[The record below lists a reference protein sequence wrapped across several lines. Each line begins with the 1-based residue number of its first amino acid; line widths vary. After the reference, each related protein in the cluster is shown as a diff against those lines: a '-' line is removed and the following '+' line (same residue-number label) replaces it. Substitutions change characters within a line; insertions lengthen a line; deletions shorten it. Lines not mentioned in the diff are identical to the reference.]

1 MTATRLNDY
10 IAASAD
16 PDAAAIRLDGL
27 REDRALRQAIDGLP
41 DETLRQL
48 VHLLSF
54 SRFLY
59 HFISRHPE
67 VLALLGEEPLAGLVK
82 ADVDAGMG
90 LDTLRLFKYRE
101 LLKITWL
108 DITQCCAYEK
118 ILGCLSGLAEYT
130 VNKVL
135 GFSIDPKHRDFI
147 EREFCVFG
155 LGKLG
160 AEELNYSSDIDLMFV
175 SANTGQSRYE
185 IYDLQEIAQN
195 TIRRF
200 NHSLE
205 EKGKDGFL
213 YRVDLKLRPWGASG
227 PLFMTIDETE
237 NYYEASSDAWER
249 FAWLRGRPVAGAQ
262 GLGEDLKQ
270 RLHPFI
276 YRRSLSTEDLQKF
289 VDIKNEMTRIRN
301 RRGHWNVKVG
311 EGGIRDLE
319 FFVQMLQIVNAS
331 NYEALQTTNTLK
343 ALNGLRQAGLITDRE
358 AGEITHSY
366 LFLRRLENHLQMRDE
381 QQVHELPDDEDQRLI
396 IARSLRTPGHS
407 DDEILDNFENQLFT
421 SRTIARSYF
430 ERILPE
436 GRTDS

>member
-1 MTATRLNDY
+1 MTTRLDDY

-16 PDAAAIRLDGL
+16 PEVAAIRLDDL
-27 REDRALRQAIDGLP
+27 RNDQTLRQAIDGLP
-41 DETLRQL
+41 DETLRDL

-59 HFISRHPE
+59 YFVSRHPE
-67 VLALLGEEPLAGLVK
+67 VLSLLGREPLADLDKVSAEK
-82 ADVDAGMG
+82 DVDA
-90 LDTLRLFKYRE
+90 LRLFKYRE

-108 DITQCCAYEK
+108 DITQCCAYEE
-118 ILGCLSGLAEYT
+118 ILDYLSRLAEYA
-130 VNKVL
+130 VNRVL
-135 GFSIDPKHRDFI
+135 VFSIDPKHRDFI
-147 EREFCVFG
+147 EHEFCVFG

-175 SANTGQSRYE
+175 SADAGQSRYE

-200 NHSLE
+200 NHNLG

-213 YRVDLKLRPWGASG
+213 YRVDLKLRPWGVSG
-227 PLFMTIDETE
+227 PLFMSIDETE

-249 FAWLRGRPVAGAQ
+249 FAWLRGRPIAGAQ
-262 GLGEDLKQ
+262 SLGEDLKR

-276 YRRSLSTEDLQKF
+276 YLRSLSTEDLQKF
-289 VDIKNEMTRIRN
+289 IDIKNEMTRVRN

-319 FFVQMLQIVNAS
+319 FFIQMLQIVNAS
-331 NYEALQTTNTLK
+331 SHEVLQTTNTLK
-343 ALNGLRQAGLITDRE
+343 VLNGLRLAGFITDRE
-358 AGEITHSY
+358 SSEIKHSY

-381 QQVHELPDDEDQRLI
+381 QQVHELPDDENRRLI
-396 IARSLRTPGHS
+396 IARSLKIPGHS
-407 DDEILDNFENQLFT
+407 DDEVLDDFENQLFT

-436 GRTDS
+436 GGPDA

>member
-1 MTATRLNDY
+1 MSATRLNDY

-16 PDAAAIRLDGL
+16 PDAAAIRLDSL
-27 REDRALRQAIDGLP
+27 REDLALRQAIDDLP
-41 DETLRQL
+41 DETLRDL
-48 VHLLSF
+48 VHLLSY

-67 VLALLGEEPLAGLVK
+67 VLSLLGDEPLAGE
-82 ADVDAGMG
+82 AGGDMDA
-90 LDTLRLFKYRE
+90 LRLFKYRE
-101 LLKITWL
+101 LFKVTWL
-108 DITQCCAYEK
+108 DVTRRCAYER
-118 ILGCLSGLAEYT
+118 ILGYLSGLAEYT
-130 VNKVL
+130 VNRAL
-135 GFSIDPKHRDFI
+135 GLSVDPEHHDFI
-147 EREFCVFG
+147 EHEFCVIG

-160 AEELNYSSDIDLMFV
+160 AEELNYSSDIDLIFV

-185 IYDLQEIAQN
+185 IYDLQQIAQD

-200 NHSLE
+200 NHNLE

-237 NYYEASSDAWER
+237 HYYEASSDAWER
-249 FAWLRGRPVAGAQ
+249 FAWLRGRPIAGAL
-262 GLGEDLKQ
+262 GLGSELRL

-276 YRRSLSTEDLQKF
+276 YRRSLSTEDLQRF
-289 VDIKNEMTRIRN
+289 VDIKNEMTRVRN

-331 NYEALQTTNTLK
+331 SHEALQTTNTLK
-343 ALNGLRQAGLITDRE
+343 AMEGLRLTGFITDHE
-358 AGEITHSY
+358 YGEIAHSY

-381 QQVHELPDDEDQRLI
+381 QQVHELPDEDKQRLI
-396 IARSLRTPGHS
+396 IARSLGSPGHS
-407 DDEILDNFENQLFT
+407 DDEVLDNFENQLFT
-421 SRTIARSYF
+421 SRSIARSYF
-430 ERILPE
+430 ERLLPE
-436 GRTDS
+436 GKSNI